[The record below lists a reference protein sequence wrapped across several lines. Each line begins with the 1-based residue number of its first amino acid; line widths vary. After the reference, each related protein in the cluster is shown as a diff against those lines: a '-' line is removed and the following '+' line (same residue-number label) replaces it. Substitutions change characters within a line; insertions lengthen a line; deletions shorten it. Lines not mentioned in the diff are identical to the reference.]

1 MNTIETGTE
10 ELLCRLEDRVAIIT
24 LNRPKKK
31 NALSDHLTPALRQTL
46 LDLETKREVGCI
58 LITGSGDA
66 FCAGGDIGGMGGN
79 ASKDEEVSETPT
91 AEERVRALIHKQE
104 TLTLRLADHAKPTI
118 AALPGVAAG
127 AGLCIALACDIRVA
141 CQSAFVTTAYR
152 NIGFSGDYGGSWLL
166 TQLVGPSK
174 AKELFFTGRRVQSDE
189 ALALGIFNNV
199 FEDASFE
206 NEALAMAKQIASGPP
221 IAIAFMKEHI
231 NRAVTGDLRSNL
243 AMEADRLIR
252 CAATSDHKEAVK
264 AFMEKRTPVFTGE

>member
-79 ASKDEEVSETPT
+79 ASKDKEVSERPT

-141 CQSAFVTTAYR
+141 CRSAFVTTAYR

>member
-10 ELLCRLEDRVAIIT
+10 ELLCRIEDRVAIIT

-79 ASKDEEVSETPT
+79 ASKDEEVLERPT

-141 CQSAFVTTAYR
+141 CRSAFVTTAYR

>member
-79 ASKDEEVSETPT
+79 ASKDEEVSEKPT

-141 CQSAFVTTAYR
+141 CRSAFVTTAYR

>member
-10 ELLCRLEDRVAIIT
+10 ELLCRVEDRVAIIT

-79 ASKDEEVSETPT
+79 ASKDEEVSERPT

-141 CQSAFVTTAYR
+141 CRSAFVTTAYR

-199 FEDASFE
+199 FEDASLE

>member
-79 ASKDEEVSETPT
+79 ASKDEEVSERPT

-141 CQSAFVTTAYR
+141 CRSAFVTTAYR

-206 NEALAMAKQIASGPP
+206 NEALDMAKQIASGPP

>member
-10 ELLCRLEDRVAIIT
+10 ELLCRLEDRVAVIT
-24 LNRPKKK
+24 LNRPNKK
-31 NALSDHLTPALRQTL
+31 NALSDRLTPALRQTL
-46 LDLETKREVGCI
+46 LELETNRNVGCI

-79 ASKDEEVSETPT
+79 ASTNKEVSERPT
-91 AEERVRALIHKQE
+91 AEERVRTLIHKQE

-189 ALALGIFNNV
+189 ALELGIFNQV
-199 FEDASFE
+199 FEDAAFE
-206 NEALAMAKQIASGPP
+206 NEALAMAEQIASGPP

>member
-79 ASKDEEVSETPT
+79 ASKDEEVSERPT

-141 CQSAFVTTAYR
+141 CRSAFVTTAYR

-264 AFMEKRTPVFTGE
+264 AFMEKRAPVFIGE

>member
-1 MNTIETGTE
+1 MNIIETGTE

-79 ASKDEEVSETPT
+79 ASKDEEVSERPT

-141 CQSAFVTTAYR
+141 CRSAFVTTAYR

>member
-10 ELLCRLEDRVAIIT
+10 ELLCRLEDKVAIIT

-66 FCAGGDIGGMGGN
+66 FCAGGDIGGMGSN
-79 ASKDEEVSETPT
+79 AGKDKEVSERPT
-91 AEERVRALIHKQE
+91 AEERVKALIHKQE

-141 CQSAFVTTAYR
+141 CRSAFVTTAYR

-189 ALALGIFNNV
+189 ALELGIFNNV
-199 FEDASFE
+199 FDDASFE
-206 NEALAMAKQIASGPP
+206 NEALALAKQIASGPP
-221 IAIAFMKEHI
+221 IAIGFMKEHI

>member
-10 ELLCRLEDRVAIIT
+10 ELLCRLEDKVAIIT

-79 ASKDEEVSETPT
+79 ASKDEEVSERPT

-141 CQSAFVTTAYR
+141 CRSAFVTTAYR

-221 IAIAFMKEHI
+221 IAITFMKEHI

-264 AFMEKRTPVFTGE
+264 EFMEKRAPVFTGE

>member
-24 LNRPKKK
+24 LNRPNKK
-31 NALSDHLTPALRQTL
+31 NALSDRLTPALRQTL
-46 LDLETKREVGCI
+46 LELETNRNVGCI

-79 ASKDEEVSETPT
+79 ASTNKEVSERPT
-91 AEERVRALIHKQE
+91 AEERVRTLIHKQE

-141 CQSAFVTTAYR
+141 CRSAFVTTAYR

-189 ALALGIFNNV
+189 ALELGIFNQV
-199 FEDASFE
+199 FEDAVFE
-206 NEALAMAKQIASGPP
+206 NEALAMARQIASGPP

-252 CAATSDHKEAVK
+252 CAATSDHKEAVR

>member
-79 ASKDEEVSETPT
+79 ASKDEEVSERPT

-104 TLTLRLADHAKPTI
+104 TLPLRLADHAKPTI

-141 CQSAFVTTAYR
+141 CRSAFVTTAYR

-252 CAATSDHKEAVK
+252 CASTSDHKEAVK
-264 AFMEKRTPVFTGE
+264 AFMAKRAPVFTGE

>member
-10 ELLCRLEDRVAIIT
+10 ELLCRIDDRVAIIT

-79 ASKDEEVSETPT
+79 ASKDEEVSERPT

-141 CQSAFVTTAYR
+141 CRSAFVTTAYR

>member
-79 ASKDEEVSETPT
+79 ASKEEEVSERPT

-141 CQSAFVTTAYR
+141 CRSAFVTTAYR

>member
-79 ASKDEEVSETPT
+79 ANKDEEVSERPT

-141 CQSAFVTTAYR
+141 CRSAFVTTAYR

-243 AMEADRLIR
+243 AREADRLIR

>member
-10 ELLCRLEDRVAIIT
+10 ELLCRLEDKVAIIT

-58 LITGSGDA
+58 LITGSGNA

-79 ASKDEEVSETPT
+79 ASKDRKVSERPT

-141 CQSAFVTTAYR
+141 CRSAFVTTAYR

-199 FEDASFE
+199 FDDASFE
-206 NEALAMAKQIASGPP
+206 NEALALAKQIASGPP
-221 IAIAFMKEHI
+221 IAIGFMKEHI

>member
-24 LNRPKKK
+24 LNRPQKK

-79 ASKDEEVSETPT
+79 ASKDEEVSERPT

-141 CQSAFVTTAYR
+141 CRSAFVTTAYR

>member
-79 ASKDEEVSETPT
+79 ASKDKEVSELPT

-141 CQSAFVTTAYR
+141 CRSAFVTTAYR

-189 ALALGIFNNV
+189 ALELGIFNNV
-199 FEDASFE
+199 FDDASFE
-206 NEALAMAKQIASGPP
+206 NEALALAKQIASGPP
-221 IAIAFMKEHI
+221 IAIGFMKEHI

-264 AFMEKRTPVFTGE
+264 AFMEKRTPVFTGD

>member
-79 ASKDEEVSETPT
+79 ASKDEEVSERPT

-141 CQSAFVTTAYR
+141 CRSAFVTTAYR

-189 ALALGIFNNV
+189 ALALGIFNQV
-199 FEDASFE
+199 FEDAVFE

>member
-79 ASKDEEVSETPT
+79 ASKDEEVSERLT

-141 CQSAFVTTAYR
+141 CRSAFVTTAYR

>member
-10 ELLCRLEDRVAIIT
+10 ELLCRLEDKVAIIT

-79 ASKDEEVSETPT
+79 ASKDEEVSERPT

-141 CQSAFVTTAYR
+141 CRSAFVTTAYR

-189 ALALGIFNNV
+189 ALKLGIFNNV
-199 FEDASFE
+199 FDDASFE
-206 NEALAMAKQIASGPP
+206 NEALALAKQIASGPP
-221 IAIAFMKEHI
+221 IAIGFMKEHI

>member
-79 ASKDEEVSETPT
+79 ASKDKEVPERPT
-91 AEERVRALIHKQE
+91 AEERVSALIHKQE
-104 TLTLRLADHAKPTI
+104 TLTLRLTDHVKPTI
-118 AALPGVAAG
+118 AALHGVAAG

-141 CQSAFVTTAYR
+141 CRSAFVTTAYR

-231 NRAVTGDLRSNL
+231 NRAVTGDFRSNL
-243 AMEADRLIR
+243 AMEAERLIR

>member
-1 MNTIETGTE
+1 
-10 ELLCRLEDRVAIIT
+10 
-24 LNRPKKK
+24 
-31 NALSDHLTPALRQTL
+31 
-46 LDLETKREVGCI
+46 
-58 LITGSGDA
+58 
-66 FCAGGDIGGMGGN
+66 MGGN
-79 ASKDEEVSETPT
+79 ASKDEEVSERPT

-141 CQSAFVTTAYR
+141 CRSAFVTTAYR

-199 FEDASFE
+199 FEDATFE
-206 NEALAMAKQIASGPP
+206 NEALTMAKQIASGPP

>member
-10 ELLCRLEDRVAIIT
+10 ELLCRLEDKVAIIT

-79 ASKDEEVSETPT
+79 ASKEREVSERPT

-141 CQSAFVTTAYR
+141 CRSAFVTTAYR

-189 ALALGIFNNV
+189 ALELGIFNNV
-199 FEDASFE
+199 FDDASFE
-206 NEALAMAKQIASGPP
+206 NEALALAKQIASGPP
-221 IAIAFMKEHI
+221 IAIGFMKEHI

>member
-79 ASKDEEVSETPT
+79 ASKDEEVSERPT

-141 CQSAFVTTAYR
+141 CRSAFVTTAYR

-199 FEDASFE
+199 FEDATFE

-231 NRAVTGDLRSNL
+231 NKAVTGDLRSNL

-264 AFMEKRTPVFTGE
+264 AFMEKRAPVFTGE

>member
-46 LDLETKREVGCI
+46 LELETKREVGCI

-79 ASKDEEVSETPT
+79 ASKDKEVSERPT

-141 CQSAFVTTAYR
+141 CRSAFVTTAYR

-189 ALALGIFNNV
+189 ALELGIFNQV
-199 FEDASFE
+199 FEDAVFE

>member
-10 ELLCRLEDRVAIIT
+10 ELLCRIEDRVAIIT

-79 ASKDEEVSETPT
+79 ASKDEEVSERPT

-141 CQSAFVTTAYR
+141 CRSAFVTTAYR

-264 AFMEKRTPVFTGE
+264 AFMEKRTPVFTGK

>member
-79 ASKDEEVSETPT
+79 ASKDEEVSERPT

-141 CQSAFVTTAYR
+141 CRSAFVTTAYR

-174 AKELFFTGRRVQSDE
+174 AKELFFTGRRGQSDE

>member
-79 ASKDEEVSETPT
+79 ASKDKEVSERPT

-141 CQSAFVTTAYR
+141 CRSAFVTTAYR

-189 ALALGIFNNV
+189 ALELGIFNQV
-199 FEDASFE
+199 FEDAVFE